1 MTSVKSHIETD
12 LRRFE
17 QRLGIDRE
25 GRTVWV
31 WLMPLA
37 VGVIAGA
44 LAPFMPGLPDATAWP
59 ERLALA
65 VFALVTMTA
74 IASIYLISFDN
85 DHNQQADTEESP
97 GQSDTGGSRVPTPP
111 TGSPPPQWLGV
122 LDSVS
127 EDDEV
132 AAHAGEHPERRSR
145 IPTGAPR

>member
-1 MTSVKSHIETD
+1 MTTVKSRIEVD

-17 QRLGIDRE
+17 ERLGIDRE

-44 LAPFMPGLPDATAWP
+44 LAPFMPGLPDATGWP

-65 VFALVTMTA
+65 IFALVTMTG

-85 DHNQQADTEESP
+85 DHNQEARVEDAP
-97 GQSDTGGSRVPTPP
+97 GQNDTGGSKAPTPP
-111 TGSPPPQWLGV
+111 TGSPPPQWV
-122 LDSVS
+122 SALDSAI
-127 EDDEV
+127 DE
-132 AAHAGEHPERRSR
+132 AEIPEHVGTRREHRSR